1 MNLIEHESH
10 FWELYQDQS
19 QFYLAIAV
27 DVSSVVSCWDLVLTE
42 TEIQNYE
49 NMGRDHIDQLAKK
62 LLADVYRGDF
72 SYLNCHLAPAEATEA
87 MQLAFKTWRLQQ
99 SA

>member
-1 MNLIEHESH
+1 M
-10 FWELYQDQS
+10 
-19 QFYLAIAV
+19 
-27 DVSSVVSCWDLVLTE
+27 SSVVSCWDLVLTE

-72 SYLNCHLAPAEATEA
+72 SYLNHHLASTEVTEA